1 MEFAREHGSVILF
14 DAAYEAFITDASL
27 PRSIFEIEGADEC
40 AIEFCSFS
48 KTAGFTGTRC
58 GYTVIPNRLPLDG
71 TSVGKLW
78 LRRQST
84 KYNGTAYVIQRGAA
98 AVFTNEGY
106 RQTREA
112 IRYYLD
118 NARIIM
124 DFLRKKGIAFTGGEN
139 SPYIWLK
146 CPRGME
152 SWEFFDYL
160 LKSAAV
166 VGTPGSG
173 FGKNGNGRFRLTSFG
188 NREDTLEAVERLDA
202 IF

>member
-1 MEFAREHGSVILF
+1 M
-14 DAAYEAFITDASL
+14 
-27 PRSIFEIEGADEC
+27 
-40 AIEFCSFS
+40 
-48 KTAGFTGTRC
+48 
-58 GYTVIPNRLPLDG
+58 IPNALSVQG
-71 TSVGKLW
+71 TQLGKLW

-84 KYNGTAYVIQRGAA
+84 KYNGTAYIIQRGAA
-98 AVFTNEGY
+98 AVFTEEGT

-124 DFLRKKGIAFTGGEN
+124 DFLDKKGISYTGGEN

-146 CPRGME
+146 CPNGME
-152 SWEFFDYL
+152 SWAFFDEL
-160 LKSAAV
+160 LNKAAV
-166 VGTPGSG
+166 VGTPGCG

-188 NREDTLEAVERLDA
+188 NREDTLEAVSRLDA

>member
-1 MEFAREHGSVILF
+1 MRDGV
-14 DAAYEAFITDASL
+14 SL
-27 PRSIFEIEGADEC
+27 
-40 AIEFCSFS
+40 
-48 KTAGFTGTRC
+48 
-58 GYTVIPNRLPLDG
+58 
-71 TSVGKLW
+71 GKLW

-84 KYNGTAYVIQRGAA
+84 KYNGTAYIIQRGAA
-98 AVFTNEGY
+98 AVFTEAGH

-124 DFLRKKGIAFTGGEN
+124 DFLKKKDISFTGGEN